1 MEAVDTK
8 ALEAVEDMAGEEDEV
23 DATGEEDEVD
33 ATGEEDEV
41 DWVVMTDEVDG
52 AGEVLEEGTFI
63 LTLLTCIIITI
74 STYSVCAYM
83 HIIHLYC
90 VTRTVLHFIQ

>member
-8 ALEAVEDMAGEEDEV
+8 ALEAVEDVA
-23 DATGEEDEVD
+23 GEEDEVD

-90 VTRTVLHFIQ
+90 VTHTVLHFIQ